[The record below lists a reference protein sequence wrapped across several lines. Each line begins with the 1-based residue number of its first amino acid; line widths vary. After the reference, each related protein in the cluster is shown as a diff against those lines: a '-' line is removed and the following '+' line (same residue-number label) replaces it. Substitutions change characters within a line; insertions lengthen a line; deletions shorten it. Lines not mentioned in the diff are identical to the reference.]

1 MFGIFT
7 KDKNAPKS
15 EEALERCKRS
25 VEDHFSLLE
34 MRVRAIGAEDSKNC
48 REDFVCQSR
57 VIERMKEEI
66 EELNKSRETRLRQCT
81 DAHNNYREWYRSTWR
96 TVWNLVRIMFMLPP
110 SLYVIGRIGRYAGWW
125 D

>member
-1 MFGIFT
+1 MFGMFT

-15 EEALERCKRS
+15 EEELERCKRS

-34 MRVRAIGAEDSKNC
+34 MNVRAIGAEDDKNC
-48 REDFVCQSR
+48 GEDFICRKR

-66 EELNKSRETRLRQCT
+66 EELDKSRETHMRQCT
-81 DAHNNYREWYRSTWR
+81 DAYNNYRKRYRSTWW
-96 TVWNLVRIMFMLPP
+96 TVWNLVRIMFLVLPP
-110 SLYVIGRIGRYAGWW
+110 SLYAVGIYAGYW